1 MAQSARDV
9 PISSDSI
16 RLGQFLK
23 FAGMIDSGADA
34 KGVIADGLVR
44 VNDTVEI
51 RRGRQLRHGD
61 TVAFGDEVAR
71 VAPDVP
77 ES

>member
-1 MAQSARDV
+1 MAQPARDV

-23 FAGMIDSGADA
+23 YAGMIDSGADA
-34 KGVIADGLVR
+34 KGVIADGMVR

-61 TVAFGDEVAR
+61 TVTFGDEVAR
-71 VAPDVP
+71 VAGDTP
-77 ES
+77 EG

>member
-1 MAQSARDV
+1 MAQSLRDV
-9 PISSDSI
+9 SISSDSI

-71 VAPDVP
+71 VDVP
-77 ES
+77 RG

>member
-34 KGVIADGLVR
+34 KGVIADGMVR

-71 VAPDVP
+71 VAGNVS

>member
-1 MAQSARDV
+1 MAQPARDV

-23 FAGMIDSGADA
+23 YAGMIDSGADA

-77 ES
+77 EG

>member
-1 MAQSARDV
+1 MAQPARDV

-23 FAGMIDSGADA
+23 YAGMIDSGADA

-51 RRGRQLRHGD
+51 RRGRQLRQGD

-71 VAPDVP
+71 VARDVP
-77 ES
+77 EG

>member
-71 VAPDVP
+71 VDVP
-77 ES
+77 QG

>member
-1 MAQSARDV
+1 M
-9 PISSDSI
+9 
-16 RLGQFLK
+16 
-23 FAGMIDSGADA
+23 
-34 KGVIADGLVR
+34 VR

>member
-1 MAQSARDV
+1 MAQPARDV

-23 FAGMIDSGADA
+23 YAGMIDSGADA

-44 VNDTVEI
+44 VNDAVEI

-61 TVAFGDEVAR
+61 TVTFGDEVAR

-77 ES
+77 EG

>member
-1 MAQSARDV
+1 MAKSARDV

>member
-1 MAQSARDV
+1 MAQPARDV

-23 FAGMIDSGADA
+23 YAGMIDSGADA
-34 KGVIADGLVR
+34 KGVIADGMVR

-61 TVAFGDEVAR
+61 TVTFGDEVAR
-71 VAPDVP
+71 VAGDTP